1 MNKIANKLCNTLSY
15 VNFNIS
21 MKNFN
26 FNKEIHKVYV
36 I

>member
-1 MNKIANKLCNTLSY
+1 MQYLNILSY

-36 I
+36 IY